1 MNLTQD
7 LKDILRALNANA
19 VKYLIVGGHAF
30 GVHAEPRTTKDLD
43 LFVRSDPENAQAVF
57 RALAQFGAPLAGMSP
72 KDFADGTLFQ
82 IGQPP
87 ERIDILQKIDGV
99 TFDEAWANRIEG
111 AIDEGIPA
119 CIISR
124 EDMIRNKLASGRL
137 QDLAD
142 VEKLRAAQ
150 HADQQGLSGLSRKLE
165 A

>member
-1 MNLTQD
+1 MNLTKD
-7 LKDILRALNANA
+7 LKDILRAFNANA

-43 LFVRSDPENAQAVF
+43 LFIRSDPENAKAVF
-57 RALAQFGAPLAGMSP
+57 RALAQFGGPIAGMSP
-72 KDFADGTLFQ
+72 HDFADGTTFQ
-82 IGQPP
+82 MGQSP

-111 AIDEGIPA
+111 TIDGEIPA

-124 EDMIRNKLASGRL
+124 GDMIRNKLASGRL

-142 VEKLRAAQ
+142 VEKLHAAEK
-150 HADQQGLSGLSRKLE
+150 ATRSSPMKGDINK
-165 A
+165 

>member
-1 MNLTQD
+1 MNLTKD
-7 LKDILRALNANA
+7 LKDILRAFNAHA

-57 RALAQFGAPLAGMSP
+57 RALTQFGAPIAGMSP

-82 IGQPP
+82 MGQPP

-111 AIDEGIPA
+111 SIDDIPA

-142 VEKLRAAQ
+142 VEKLRAAERAAKDVRLRQ
-150 HADQQGLSGLSRKLE
+150 P
-165 A
+165 